1 MIPIDT
7 ISCVIKLPL
16 HKYYFRLLFN
26 YLIINFS
33 LHYNSQHNVT
43 LQTYQIIKFIEG
55 ESLLLKWN

>member
-7 ISCVIKLPL
+7 ISCVIKLSL

-33 LHYNSQHNVT
+33 LHYNSQHHVI
-43 LQTYQIIKFIEG
+43 LQTYQIIK
-55 ESLLLKWN
+55 LLKVKVYF